1 MRLTHD
7 LLFSCSVVSDSAIPW
22 TAAHQASLSITAP
35 GAFSDSCP
43 LSQWCHPV
51 ISSSIVPFSSCL
63 HSFPASGSFLMSQL
77 FVLGGQ
83 NIGASASVL
92 PRNIQNWFPLEL
104 TGWISLKSK
113 GWSRV
118 FSNTTVQKHQFFSA
132 QPSLLSNSD
141 IHTWLHT
148 VALTIWAFVGKVMLL
163 LFNMLSRFVI
173 RDCLESYWSNDD
185 LTIYV
190 LKKKQSSSGE
200 PKVLQLKWCVSLDL

>member
-7 LLFSCSVVSDSAIPW
+7 LLFSRSVVSDSAIPW

-35 GAFSDSCP
+35 GYFSDSCP

-132 QPSLLSNSD
+132 QPSLLS
-141 IHTWLHT
+141 T
-148 VALTIWAFVGKVMLL
+148 LTSMH
-163 LFNMLSRFVI
+163 
-173 RDCLESYWSNDD
+173 DYWKNHSFDYMGLCQQSN
-185 LTIYV
+185 V
-190 LKKKQSSSGE
+190 SGF
-200 PKVLQLKWCVSLDL
+200 

>member
-1 MRLTHD
+1 MQH
-7 LLFSCSVVSDSAIPW
+7 
-22 TAAHQASLSITAP
+22 ASPFCPLPTPRVHSN
-35 GAFSDSCP
+35 SCP
-43 LSQWCHPV
+43 SSWWCHPT

-63 HSFPASGSFLMSQL
+63 QSFPASGSFLMSQL